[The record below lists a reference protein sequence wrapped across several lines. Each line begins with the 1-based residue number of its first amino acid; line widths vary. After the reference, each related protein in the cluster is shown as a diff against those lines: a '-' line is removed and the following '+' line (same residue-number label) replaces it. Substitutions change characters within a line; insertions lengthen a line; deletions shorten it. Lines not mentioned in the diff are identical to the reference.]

1 MVILFGGNFL
11 SINAKNVVLS
21 IRFFLHLCLQINGSF
36 YEKED
41 NMYIYLVVFINEK
54 NGNIVDIPRAYDNS
68 EKAIEYIKKVS
79 QNDDKPFAWT
89 IRPVLKGD

>member
-1 MVILFGGNFL
+1 
-11 SINAKNVVLS
+11 
-21 IRFFLHLCLQINGSF
+21 
-36 YEKED
+36 
-41 NMYIYLVVFINEK
+41 MYIYLVVFINEK